1 MYLSIPP
8 PSHYSSAL
16 KCFSQCIRAQET
28 WLKFTGLLL
37 YWIKGMFLSCLT
49 WSTWIFTAQM
59 FGLLK
64 LKERKPATWLCLSWV
79 STTETGA
86 KNNQTEC
93 RMRSRTGLQQLAGL
107 CDNLRV
113 SLCLTS
119 DGTLRELAEL
129 GKVR

>member
-1 MYLSIPP
+1 
-8 PSHYSSAL
+8 
-16 KCFSQCIRAQET
+16 
-28 WLKFTGLLL
+28 
-37 YWIKGMFLSCLT
+37 MFLSCLT

-64 LKERKPATWLCLSWV
+64 LKERKPATCCVDHESPRLK
-79 STTETGA
+79 EDTGA
-86 KNNQTEC
+86 ENNQTEC

-107 CDNLRV
+107 YDNLRV

-129 GKVR
+129 DKVR